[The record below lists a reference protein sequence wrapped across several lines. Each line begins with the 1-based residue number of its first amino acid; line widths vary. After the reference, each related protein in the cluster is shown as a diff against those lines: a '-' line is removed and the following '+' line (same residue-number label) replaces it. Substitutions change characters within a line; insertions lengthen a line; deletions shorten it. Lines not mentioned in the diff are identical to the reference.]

1 MKIGMHVSAA
11 GGIINAV
18 ERAHAK
24 GCEVFQFFDRS
35 PRGGKPSYGDGD
47 IEEFKDLAK
56 KYGLDEYYIHAPYYI
71 NLASSNNRI
80 RHGSIAILREE
91 LEAGTRLGA
100 KYMMFHMG
108 SGKDY
113 EADANVAN
121 KRNAND
127 APELQS
133 VSRLSSGQA
142 NSYNMKAVEMVV
154 EGIDEILKGYKGSCE
169 LLIENSAGA
178 GKILGAGFEEI
189 AVILNG
195 IKSKKVGVCYDSCHG
210 FASGYDMRDKKAVK
224 ETFDKFD
231 KIIGLEKLKLFHLND
246 SKTEFESH
254 RDRHAN
260 IGAGEIGAMGFG
272 ELVNYSKVKKVN
284 AVLETPD
291 VGEDRPGSL
300 LKIKKMRKK

>member
-35 PRGGKPSYGDGD
+35 PRGGKPSYSDED
-47 IEEFKDLAK
+47 VVEFKKLAK
-56 KYGLDEYYIHAPYYI
+56 EYGLEEYYIHAPYYI

-127 APELQS
+127 A
-133 VSRLSSGQA
+133 
-142 NSYNMKAVEMVV
+142 NSYNMKAVELVV
-154 EGIDEILKGYKGSCE
+154 KGIDEILKGYKGSCE

-189 AVILNG
+189 AVILKK
-195 IKSKKVGVCYDSCHG
+195 IKSKNVGVCYDSCHG
-210 FASGYDMRDKKAVK
+210 FASGYDMRDKKTVK
-224 ETFDKFD
+224 KTFDEFD
-231 KIIGLEKLKLFHLND
+231 KIIGLDKLKLFHLND
-246 SKTEFESH
+246 SKTDFESH

-260 IGAGEIGAMGFG
+260 IGAGEIGAKGF
-272 ELVNYSKVKKVN
+272 EALINYSKVKNVN

-291 VGEDRPGSL
+291 VSDEKPLSLNKL
-300 LKIKKMRKK
+300 LKYKQ